1 MGCIKSFCYLWLPC
15 GSVNGNPHW
24 VTLYH
29 IMGFLGSTVVKNP
42 SANAGDARDTG
53 LIPGLGRSPG
63 AGNGYPLHYSCL
75 KNSKDR
81 EAWRVTVHR
90 VAKSQTWLST
100 RRHSQGAGGRSRIQT
115 QIWDVPLTNMLR
127 DRRAQRRNNSELA
140 RTGKR
145 LQRGR
150 DPKQDMDKGEALG
163 RKKERKRAT
172 KSETLKVELSNL
184 S

>member
-1 MGCIKSFCYLWLPC
+1 
-15 GSVNGNPHW
+15 
-24 VTLYH
+24 
-29 IMGFLGSTVVKNP
+29 
-42 SANAGDARDTG
+42 
-53 LIPGLGRSPG
+53 
-63 AGNGYPLHYSCL
+63 
-75 KNSKDR
+75 
-81 EAWRVTVHR
+81 
-90 VAKSQTWLST
+90 
-100 RRHSQGAGGRSRIQT
+100 
-115 QIWDVPLTNMLR
+115 MLR
-127 DRRAQRRNNSELA
+127 DRRAQRRKNSELA